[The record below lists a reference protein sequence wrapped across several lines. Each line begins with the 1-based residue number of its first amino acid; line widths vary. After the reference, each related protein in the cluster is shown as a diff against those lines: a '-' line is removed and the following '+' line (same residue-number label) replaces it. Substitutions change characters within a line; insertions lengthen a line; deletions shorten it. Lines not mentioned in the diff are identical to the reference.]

1 MIDAAR
7 MSLDVT
13 ESDKVQMILDY
24 IHTSFNMHC
33 ALVDTKSLR
42 SKTIYWGHRLLKENN
57 EIGPR
62 ILQRY
67 LKDQDLADHLQ
78 LPTGAKR
85 QMALSFGDGG
95 YSQVSWSHVEA
106 LVMLNHAYFQLND
119 LNLSLLW
126 RMLVTTTQH
135 AMGQDNRNIPWIG
148 ATIMCCRGAGL
159 YTGMTTMQST
169 EKAAASNKALFYQ
182 ALDKPN
188 SAGGDYVTG
197 QHAFFKKLD
206 SMNSSQVRVF
216 DIGQVPTD
224 MTRYTEGGMR
234 MFGTLL
240 LDDKN
245 KIRSEPVDNLFTQIY
260 MNELQ
265 VSNIEQVRVE
275 KFYSKF
281 VHLLHTHRCSGGC
294 MLGRMLD
301 RQNTFCIGFII
312 MNKLFHVLQKILLLH
327 TMFIQ
332 HILTVLKDQSASLQP
347 FILRLIQRLV

>member
-1 MIDAAR
+1 MDAAR
-7 MSLDVT
+7 MSMDVS
-13 ESDKVQMILDY
+13 ELDKVQMLRDY
-24 IHTSFNMHC
+24 MHTSFNMHL

-42 SKTIYWGHRLLKENN
+42 SKTIYWSHRLLKEGN
-57 EIGPR
+57 EVGPR
-62 ILQRY
+62 VLQRY
-67 LKDQDLADHLQ
+67 LKDQDLADHLN
-78 LPTGAKR
+78 LPSGPKKSLA
-85 QMALSFGDGG
+85 QDFGDGG
-95 YSQVSWSHVEA
+95 YAQVSWSHVEA
-106 LVMLNHAYFQLND
+106 IAMLNQTYFQLND

-159 YTGMTTMQST
+159 YTGM
-169 EKAAASNKALFYQ
+169 ASPFSGGNASQRDGGSSSGGGKGSGLYQ

-216 DIGQVPTD
+216 DIGQVPVD

-245 KIRSEPVDNLFTQIY
+245 KIRSEPVDNLFTEIY

-265 VSNIEQVRVE
+265 VSNIDQVRHNVP
-275 KFYSKF
+275 K
-281 VHLLHTHRCSGGC
+281 
-294 MLGRMLD
+294 
-301 RQNTFCIGFII
+301 
-312 MNKLFHVLQKILLLH
+312 QKIQKTILLVFTITIKTSHL
-327 TMFIQ
+327 FP
-332 HILTVLKDQSASLQP
+332 KA
-347 FILRLIQRLV
+347 

>member
-1 MIDAAR
+1 
-7 MSLDVT
+7 MSLDVS
-13 ESDKVQMILDY
+13 EKDKVQMLQDY
-24 IHTSFNMHC
+24 LHTSFNMHL

-42 SKTIYWGHRLLKENN
+42 SKTIYWAHRLLKESN
-57 EIGPR
+57 EVGPR
-62 ILQRY
+62 VLQRF
-67 LKDQDLADHLQ
+67 LLDQGLSDHSQLAHGPKHD
-78 LPTGAKR
+78 
-85 QMALSFGDGG
+85 MAECFGDGG
-95 YSQVSWSHVEA
+95 YAQVSWSHVESIT
-106 LVMLNHAYFQLND
+106 MLNHAYFQLND

-126 RMLVTTTQH
+126 RMMVTTTQH

-159 YTGMTTMQST
+159 YTGMAGASSSSGDSRGSAGERMMASSGGNG
-169 EKAAASNKALFYQ
+169 KAMGVYQ

-206 SMNSSQVRVF
+206 SMNSTQVRVF

-245 KIRSEPVDNLFTQIY
+245 KIRSEPVDNLFTEIY

-265 VSNIEQVRVE
+265 VTNIDQVCVQ
-275 KFYSKF
+275 KFIHKNVPS
-281 VHLLHTHRCSGGC
+281 T
-294 MLGRMLD
+294 
-301 RQNTFCIGFII
+301 I
-312 MNKLFHVLQKILLLH
+312 
-327 TMFIQ
+327 
-332 HILTVLKDQSASLQP
+332 
-347 FILRLIQRLV
+347 

>member
-1 MIDAAR
+1 M
-7 MSLDVT
+7 L
-13 ESDKVQMILDY
+13 QDY
-24 IHTSFNMHC
+24 MHTSFNMHL

-42 SKTIYWGHRLLKENN
+42 SKTIYWSHRLLKENN
-57 EIGPR
+57 ETGPR
-62 ILQRY
+62 ILQRF
-67 LKDQDLADHLQ
+67 LRDQGLSDHMQ
-78 LPTGAKR
+78 LPSGPKKA
-85 QMALSFGDGG
+85 MASCFGDGG
-95 YSQVSWSHVEA
+95 YAQVAWSHVEA
-106 LVMLNHAYFQLND
+106 LTMLNHAYFQLND

-159 YTGMTTMQST
+159 YTGMTSSQGMGDRGGGGG
-169 EKAAASNKALFYQ
+169 ASSGNSGMSSGGRLGGGGGGSSGLYQ

-206 SMNSSQVRVF
+206 SMNSTQVRVF

-245 KIRSEPVDNLFTQIY
+245 KIRSEPVDNLFTEIY

-265 VSNIEQVRVE
+265 VTNIDQVSLTGNVFLF
-275 KFYSKF
+275 KYSIF
-281 VHLLHTHRCSGGC
+281 
-294 MLGRMLD
+294 
-301 RQNTFCIGFII
+301 GFE
-312 MNKLFHVLQKILLLH
+312 LYAV
-327 TMFIQ
+327 
-332 HILTVLKDQSASLQP
+332 
-347 FILRLIQRLV
+347 